1 MTLRKKI
8 VLLNILT
15 VILPIV
21 LILAVWAGYIHWG
34 NGAGLKPINRSEDHG
49 DLLTE
54 AMNILY
60 TYETE
65 MSQMNYT
72 DGRSVIGYDVF
83 IKRQEDYHDENSER
97 SIGAIR
103 RLSGYASLLR

>member
-60 TYETE
+60 TYEAE

-72 DGRSVIGYDVF
+72 DGRSVIG
-83 IKRQEDYHDENSER
+83 
-97 SIGAIR
+97 
-103 RLSGYASLLR
+103 